1 MASDGQVEQ
10 VAQPLDKSDKSSLF
24 SLLDKL
30 DGLKERITSMAYKVY
45 PFQATY
51 GMACRQ
57 QT

>member
-51 GMACRQ
+51 GMA
-57 QT
+57 